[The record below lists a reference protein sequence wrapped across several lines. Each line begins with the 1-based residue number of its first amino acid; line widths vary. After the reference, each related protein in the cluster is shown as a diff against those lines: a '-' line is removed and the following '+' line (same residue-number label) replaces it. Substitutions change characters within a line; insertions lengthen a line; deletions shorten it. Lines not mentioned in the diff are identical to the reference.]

1 MNKNYIIKKMNYINL
16 LIMDL
21 LELLGFSLIIIIII
35 LSFSL
40 VNKFLFIFGIYL
52 LICYLL
58 YKLFQLFI

>member
-1 MNKNYIIKKMNYINL
+1 MNYINL

-21 LELLGFSLIIIIII
+21 LEMFGFSLIIIIII
-35 LSFSL
+35 LGFSL
-40 VNKFLFIFGIYL
+40 INKFLFFFGIYL